1 MQSNHRIQ
9 MINNK
14 KARSKCFGAFDVG
27 FPLQVGK
34 QNKESQRKTSGQ
46 KGSIQAKAQKS
57 RREKPRHK
65 KLRYNSQ
72 GSKS

>member
-9 MINNK
+9 MIKNK
-14 KARSKCFGAFDVG
+14 KARSKFFGAFDVG

-46 KGSIQAKAQKS
+46 KGSIQAKAQKV
-57 RREKPRHK
+57 EAQKAK
-65 KLRYNSQ
+65 TQKVKVQ
-72 GSKS
+72 